1 MNANLAQM
9 LIDDYIKEETQK
21 RNKEGSLKLYKKACL
36 QSDGRTIVGAG
47 FNPSEENTS
56 DLFNS
61 ERNDMYDGFYDEDDE
76 DEDNSN

>member
-36 QSDGRTIVGAG
+36 QSDGRTIVGVG

-76 DEDNSN
+76 DEDNTN

>member
-1 MNANLAQM
+1 MNANLAEI
-9 LIDDYIKEETQK
+9 LIDDYIKGETQK
-21 RNKEGSLKLYKKACL
+21 RNKDGSLNLYKKAYL

-47 FNPSEENTS
+47 FNPSEENTA

-76 DEDNSN
+76 DNTN